1 MKKILLITSLLLASC
16 TVTRY
21 VPVETIKEVSVTELV
36 RDTVIIYKPSKDSV
50 AIQTRDTVS
59 HLETSLAVSEAS
71 ISDGLLR
78 HSIKNKDSLKVKIE
92 YKDRIVER
100 IIKKEVPVEVIR
112 EVYKTPKWCWYLLGF
127 NVILLLGLIIKLVI
141 KWKLF

>member
-1 MKKILLITSLLLASC
+1 MKKILLIISLLLASC
-16 TVTRY
+16 TVTKY
-21 VPVETIKEVSVTELV
+21 VPVETIKEVSITNQV
-36 RDTVIIYKPSKDSV
+36 RDTVIIYKPSKDSIS
-50 AIQTRDTVS
+50 IQTKDTIS

-71 ISDGLLR
+71 ISDGLLK

-92 YKDRIVER
+92 YKDRIVEK
-100 IIKKEVPVEVIR
+100 IVKKEVPVEVVR
-112 EVYKTPKWCWYLLGF
+112 EVYKTPKWCWYLLGL

>member
-50 AIQTRDTVS
+50 SIQTRDTVS

>member
-1 MKKILLITSLLLASC
+1 MLLIISLLLVSC
-16 TVTRY
+16 TVTKY

-36 RDTVIIYKPSKDSV
+36 RDTVIIYKPSKDSIS
-50 AIQTRDTVS
+50 IQTKDTIS

-71 ISDGLLR
+71 ISDGLLK

-92 YKDRIVER
+92 YKDRIVEK
-100 IIKKEVPVEVIR
+100 IVKKEVPVEVIR

>member
-1 MKKILLITSLLLASC
+1 MLLIISLLLASC
-16 TVTRY
+16 SVTKY
-21 VPVETIKEVSVTELV
+21 VPVETIKEVSITNQV
-36 RDTVIIYKPSKDSV
+36 RDTVIIYKPSKDSIS
-50 AIQTRDTVS
+50 IQTKDTIS

-71 ISDGLLR
+71 ISDGLLK

-92 YKDRIVER
+92 YKDRIVEK
-100 IIKKEVPVEVIR
+100 IVKKEVPVEVIR

-127 NVILLLGLIIKLVI
+127 NIILLLGLIIKLII

>member
-1 MKKILLITSLLLASC
+1 MKKVLLITSLLLASC

-100 IIKKEVPVEVIR
+100 IIKKEVPVEVIW